1 MDAAADIV
9 IFRPRREVAAFIMD
23 PRNDPLWG
31 TSIESARPLQPGPLV
46 TGARVEQISKAW
58 GVRSSVIYE
67 VTSIEADH
75 HMELH
80 VADPVDMWML
90 YELDDTPGG
99 TLVRAR
105 TKASMPQSF
114 AFKVFSFLARW
125 NLRRDL
131 RKLKRHLE
139 RAP

>member
-1 MDAAADIV
+1 M
-9 IFRPRREVAAFIMD
+9 MD

-31 TSIESARPLQPGPLV
+31 SSVESARPLTPGPL
-46 TGARVEQISKAW
+46 GPGSKVEQISKAW
-58 GVRSSVIYE
+58 GVRSSVVYE
-67 VTSIEADH
+67 VTSMAPEAH
-75 HMELH
+75 LELH
-80 VADPVDMWML
+80 VADPIDMWML

-105 TKASMPQSF
+105 TKAVLGGGLAARF
-114 AFKVFSFLARW
+114 FSALARW

-131 RKLKRHLE
+131 RRLKRHLE

>member
-1 MDAAADIV
+1 MDARAEIIIA
-9 IFRPRREVAAFIMD
+9 RPRREVARFIMD

-31 TSIESARPLQPGPLV
+31 SSVESARPIQPGPIV
-46 TGARVEQISKAW
+46 AGTRVEQVSKAW

-67 VTSIEADH
+67 ITSLEPDT

-80 VADPVDMWML
+80 VNDPIEMWML

-105 TKASMPQSF
+105 TKAAMPPSL